1 MSESKPMTEYYNHKY
16 KHETLAT
23 ANVQSIL
30 DEVNDLQRQVTEI
43 KIELGSIKE
52 HIDVMGQ
59 CIVRSWD
66 RNVPLEHK

>member
-1 MSESKPMTEYYNHKY
+1 MSESKPMTEYYNHKC

-43 KIELGSIKE
+43 KIELGSI
-52 HIDVMGQ
+52 
-59 CIVRSWD
+59 
-66 RNVPLEHK
+66 